1 MPSTGERTWQS
12 ACPVDSGKKC
22 LQVKLGWAARGGT
35 LTAVSPCLVGVKR
48 RDCWEGQWPLG
59 WMLARGICDPDED
72 VWWELLY
79 S

>member
-1 MPSTGERTWQS
+1 MPGTLERTWQL

-22 LQVKLGWAARGGT
+22 LQVKLGWAASVEGHEPHS
-35 LTAVSPCLVGVKR
+35 APVWMKK
-48 RDCWEGQWPLG
+48 RDCWEGRWPLG
-59 WMLARGICDPDED
+59 WMLARGICDPDDD